1 MILSLYTY
9 KAFCFFLWILP
20 SASLQSSF
28 PFNSVMLLWEKK
40 NPGIFLGFNV
50 KHLWPQWS
58 SSPNWQLPASAAAFY
73 WRRQPCE
80 LVWAELFIMYL
91 HHKLWK
97 FPFQCSVTW
106 VFFEKENRQWCLV
119 VEVKPDEAELLW
131 GCYVSL
137 CMSVT
142 KKTEP
147 KFSRTLNSCPFLI
160 GTCKYFFVWST
171 ELQILQFFLDKI
183 HLLHACVLKFHT
195 FQLVRWAQQ

>member
-1 MILSLYTY
+1 
-9 KAFCFFLWILP
+9 
-20 SASLQSSF
+20 
-28 PFNSVMLLWEKK
+28 MLLWEKK

-50 KHLWPQWS
+50 KHPWPQWS
-58 SSPNWQLPASAAAFY
+58 SSPNWQLTASAAAFY

-80 LVWAELFIMYL
+80 LVWAELFIVYL

-106 VFFEKENRQWCLV
+106 VFFEKKKKNRQQCLV

-142 KKTEP
+142 KKKP
-147 KFSRTLNSCPFLI
+147 KPKPSRTLNSCLFLI
-160 GTCKYFFVWST
+160 GTCKSEVFFGLFNRAANTAAFSWLVQNLLVACLCPAISYFSVG
-171 ELQILQFFLDKI
+171 
-183 HLLHACVLKFHT
+183 
-195 FQLVRWAQQ
+195 